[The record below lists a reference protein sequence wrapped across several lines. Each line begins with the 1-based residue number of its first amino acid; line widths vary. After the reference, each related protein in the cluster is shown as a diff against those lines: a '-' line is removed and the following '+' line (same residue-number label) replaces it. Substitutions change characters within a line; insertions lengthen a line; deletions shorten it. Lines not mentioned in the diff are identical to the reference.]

1 MRLGEDVEMRVGIQL
16 YSVRNR
22 MAEDPVAA
30 VKAVV
35 REGYRYLET
44 ANHSA
49 DKDPGV
55 GFGVPAKEMKEILD
69 GEGARIVSAH
79 IFPMTGVVLGPV
91 LEYYRRL
98 GAEYLVMPMG
108 FYPDRDAALRQAEDL
123 NRMGKICAEAGISLL
138 YHNHFHEFQ
147 VFDGS
152 TVFDL
157 ILGHTDPNLVKLE
170 LDTYWAMRG
179 GEDPAALLRKWRERI
194 RLIHQKDYPAEYRDQ
209 INLIDRVNREQL
221 TVDMN
226 YFMGLDTEKTFTEI
240 GTGIMDIQGII
251 DAGNGSCK
259 ADYIILEQDNSSHDE
274 FESVTISMEHFKK
287 FTGIEW

>member
-1 MRLGEDVEMRVGIQL
+1 MQVGIQL
-16 YSVRNR
+16 YSVRNH
-22 MAEDPVAA
+22 MAQDPVAA

-44 ANHSA
+44 ANHTA

-55 GFGVPAKEMKEILD
+55 GFGVAAKEMKEILD
-69 GEGARIVSAH
+69 GEGAKVVSAH
-79 IFPMTGVVLGPV
+79 IFPMTDNILGPV
-91 LEYYRRL
+91 LEYYRQL
-98 GAEYLVMPMG
+98 GTKYLVVPRG
-108 FYPDRDAALRQAEDL
+108 FYPDRDAALCQAEDL
-123 NRMGKICAEAGISLL
+123 NRIGKTCAEAGISLL

-157 ILGHTDPNLVKLE
+157 ILGHTDPNLVKVE

-179 GEDPAALLRKWRERI
+179 GQDPAALLKQWGERV

-209 INLIDRVNREQL
+209 INLIDKVNREHL
-221 TVDMN
+221 TVDMD
-226 YFMGLDTEKTFTEI
+226 YFRGLDIEKTFTEI
-240 GTGIMDIQGII
+240 GAGIMDIQSII
-251 DAGNGSCK
+251 DAGNGFCK
-259 ADYIILEQDNSSHDE
+259 ADYIILDQDHSSHGE
-274 FESVTISMEHFKK
+274 FESIRISMESFKQ